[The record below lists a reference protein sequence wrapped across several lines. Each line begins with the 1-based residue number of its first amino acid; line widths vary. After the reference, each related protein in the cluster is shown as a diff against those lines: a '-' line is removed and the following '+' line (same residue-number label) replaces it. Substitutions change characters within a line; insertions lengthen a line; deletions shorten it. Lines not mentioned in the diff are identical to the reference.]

1 MDITEVLVR
10 LSEASGDISEHIVL
24 SGCGAFT
31 ELADSCPVINRAM
44 VTMVTICL
52 LLGGTGACLILGETG
67 AAEVSPTRIPEG
79 FLLTEPTARAPL
91 PPVAVGEEWWK
102 ISDSTSRQFE
112 LNPCGTK
119 GKSRDGRVA
128 MRTITH
134 LTSGPSYDS
143 EQLALYPSAGSAHA
157 AFLRLRTDMKRCAR
171 QETATRPGRVHVG
184 RTLHAGDEAMIVG
197 SHFSRKG
204 KRDRE
209 PSSLWGV
216 GRRGAAL
223 FLYTHDIAGR
233 GVSEKI
239 AGQVRKM
246 AEKVCALR
254 GVCG

>member
-1 MDITEVLVR
+1 M
-10 LSEASGDISEHIVL
+10 
-24 SGCGAFT
+24 
-31 ELADSCPVINRAM
+31 
-44 VTMVTICL
+44 TICL
-52 LLGGTGACLILGETG
+52 VLGGSC
-67 AAEVSPTRIPEG
+67 AAEAGSARIPKG

-102 ISDSTSRQFE
+102 ISDSTSRQLE

-119 GKSRDGRVA
+119 GRARDGRVA

-134 LTSGPSYDS
+134 LTSGPSYGS
-143 EQLALYPSAGSAHA
+143 EQLALYPSARSAHA
-157 AFLRLRTDMKRCAR
+157 AFLKLRTDMKRCVK

-184 RTLHAGDEAMIVG
+184 EALRAGDEAMIVG
-197 SHFSRKG
+197 SHSSRKG

-223 FLYTHDIAGR
+223 FLYTQDIAGR
-233 GVSEKI
+233 GVEGRI
-239 AGQVRKM
+239 AGQVKRM
-246 AEKVCALR
+246 AKKVCALR